1 MGLFMTLNLVF
12 GQSSPILEENNRV
25 LVLSD
30 LIQMDSYSPS
40 GALDKRKIQN
50 DSLDSR
56 STFPRIIEIDPEFNE
71 KFFEVNDF
79 DRYPMPI
86 KKLNGN
92 HTMRIYVPDSTVNY
106 TIRIKELGERF
117 EGNEK

>member
-25 LVLSD
+25 LVLPD
-30 LIQMDSYSPS
+30 LIQMDSYSPIV
-40 GALDKRKIQN
+40 ALDKRKIQN
-50 DSLDSR
+50 DSLDSK

-79 DRYPMPI
+79 NRYSMPI
-86 KKLNGN
+86 KKLSGN
-92 HTMRIYVPDSTVNY
+92 HTMSIYVPDSTVNY

-117 EGNEK
+117 EGIEK